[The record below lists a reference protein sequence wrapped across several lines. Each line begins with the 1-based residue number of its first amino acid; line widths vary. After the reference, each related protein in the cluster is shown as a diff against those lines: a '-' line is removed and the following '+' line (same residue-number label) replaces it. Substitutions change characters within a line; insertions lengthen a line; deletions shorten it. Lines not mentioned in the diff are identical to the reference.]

1 MLVDG
6 CRLLQLFFCFIP
18 KYVKRNP
25 TSLSRIKTKILLL
38 LLDILDETLLCFA
51 YHYTQITK
59 MIFSHILFLKVF
71 FFLMSLKQI
80 WSKQTKQKQAIPPS
94 PFSLKKKKKKQIQ
107 SQFTSWHCLSRR
119 HLQSHQYW
127 GHFHWNRTKAFTLY
141 YNRVSLFH
149 LFTFN
154 ESKFINIYSPWSM
167 NPQTG
172 PVELS
177 LPLVCMTNF
186 YFMRNINLS
195 SLFGDHITKIKTS

>member
-71 FFLMSLKQI
+71 CFFMSLKQI

-94 PFSLKKKKKKQIQ
+94 PFRLKKKKEKEETNSVPVYLLTLSFSSPSSKSSILRTLSLKQNKGIHIILQQ
-107 SQFTSWHCLSRR
+107 SQFVPS
-119 HLQSHQYW
+119 
-127 GHFHWNRTKAFTLY
+127 
-141 YNRVSLFH
+141 
-149 LFTFN
+149 
-154 ESKFINIYSPWSM
+154 IY
-167 NPQTG
+167 
-172 PVELS
+172 
-177 LPLVCMTNF
+177 F
-186 YFMRNINLS
+186 
-195 SLFGDHITKIKTS
+195 